1 LLSKNVTFCT
11 FDNRHFRIK
20 LVKNTAFSADSIG
33 GTMKKISIVGAG
45 NTGST
50 AAHWIA
56 ERELADV
63 VLLDVVEGMP
73 QGKSLDLLEA
83 MPIIGKD
90 AHVVGT
96 NNYEDTKGSDI
107 IIITAGLARKPGMS
121 RDDLLKTNAEIV
133 GKAATETLKYSPDAF
148 YIVLTN
154 PLDTMA
160 YLTMKKTGLPRE
172 RVIGQAGI
180 LDSARMRAFVAM
192 ETGVSVENINCYVLG
207 GHGDEM
213 VPLTRHSNV
222 AGIPL
227 KEYLPADKLEAI
239 VNRTRK
245 GGGEIVNLLKT
256 GSAYYA
262 PSMACVQMADA
273 ILKDKKLIVPCAAYM
288 NGEYGLND
296 MYFGVP
302 VVLGAGGMERIVE
315 YKFDAEEKAMFEK
328 SAASVKETHEALKS
342 LVTL

>member
-1 LLSKNVTFCT
+1 
-11 FDNRHFRIK
+11 
-20 LVKNTAFSADSIG
+20 
-33 GTMKKISIVGAG
+33 MKKVSIIGAG
-45 NTGST
+45 NTGAT
-50 AAHWIA
+50 AAHWLA
-56 ERELADV
+56 EREFADI
-63 VLLDVVEGMP
+63 VLVDVVEGMP
-73 QGKSLDLLEA
+73 QGKSLDMMEA

-90 AHVVGT
+90 VKVIGT
-96 NNYEDTKGSDI
+96 NNYADTKDSDI
-107 IIITAGLARKPGMS
+107 IIITAGVARKPGMS
-121 RDDLLKTNAEIV
+121 RDDLLKINADIV
-133 GKAATETLKYSPDAF
+133 GTAATESLKFSPNAIF
-148 YIVLTN
+148 IVLTN

-160 YLTMKKTGLPRE
+160 YLTMKMTKLPRE

-192 ETGVSVENINCYVLG
+192 ETGVSLENIQCYVLG

-213 VPLTRHSNV
+213 VPLTRHSNI

-227 KEYLPADKLEAI
+227 NEYLPADKLEAI

-262 PSMACVQMADA
+262 PSLACVQMTEA

-302 VVLGAGGMERIVE
+302 CVLGAKGIEKIIE
-315 YKFDAEEKAMFEK
+315 YKFDDAEKTMFQK

>member
-1 LLSKNVTFCT
+1 VT
-11 FDNRHFRIK
+11 
-20 LVKNTAFSADSIG
+20 
-33 GTMKKISIVGAG
+33 
-45 NTGST
+45 
-50 AAHWIA
+50 
-56 ERELADV
+56 
-63 VLLDVVEGMP
+63 
-73 QGKSLDLLEA
+73 
-83 MPIIGKD
+83 
-90 AHVVGT
+90 GT
-96 NNYEDTKGSDI
+96 NDYADTKDSDI
-107 IIITAGLARKPGMS
+107 VIITAGIARKPGMS

-133 GKAATETLKYSPDAF
+133 GKAATETLKYSPNAIF
-148 YIVLTN
+148 IVLTN

-160 YLTMKKTGLPRE
+160 YLVMKKTGLPRS

-192 ETGVSVENINCYVLG
+192 EAGVSVENVQCYVLG

-213 VPLTRHSNV
+213 VPLTRHSNI

-227 KEYLPADKLEAI
+227 RDYLPADKLEAI

-262 PSMACVQMADA
+262 PSMACVQMAEA
-273 ILKDKKLIVPCAAYM
+273 ILKDKKLIVPCATHM
-288 NGEYGLND
+288 EGEYGLND

-302 VVLGAGGMERIVE
+302 VMLGAGGMEKVIE
-315 YKFDAEEKAMFEK
+315 YQFDDAEKSMFEK